1 MRKAAVILFL
11 SLSLLVFL
19 PTDTLTNHRDP
30 LRFVNA
36 GPVGTTDYP
45 WTMFRYDAGRNGATP
60 ASGPASASLM
70 WSYTTG
76 GIVYASPIV
85 ADGFVFIPS
94 YDGKLYALDEY
105 TGSLIW
111 SFTTGSNIVATP
123 AVGNG
128 IVYLSSKDFT
138 VYALDE
144 NTGSMLWR
152 ISNVAPVV
160 SSPVLADGKLFYG
173 TLYSP
178 SAGRAEFLALNPLDG
193 TVIWRTTIS
202 DYIEGSAAVSNGRV
216 FFGIGALSNAVV
228 VALNETTGTSAW
240 TYSTGVP
247 TTVTTAPATAYGNV
261 YVGLDSTRFLALNQ
275 ATGSLVWSFNTP
287 SASNATSPAIYNGVV
302 YFGTG
307 RGIVYARNATTGV
320 QAWPMSYTTPTGGA
334 VTSSPA
340 LALGSKTLFF
350 GSNDRY
356 LYALNMVTG
365 MFLWSK
371 LTGGQISSSPAVAD
385 SRVFFGAKDAKV
397 YALGTVIPP
406 LSSTLTA
413 SPPILRSAS
422 VSNLTVTVRNSTGP
436 ISGAN
441 LTLTSSTGGT
451 FSQPIMTIPGTY
463 LANFTAPT
471 VTSKTSDLIHVVA
484 SAPGYI
490 NAVANT
496 IITVNPYLPL
506 TVAVAAKPGTTT
518 PGAEVLLMI
527 MVTNGTDLIAGAS
540 LTITS
545 SSGGSFSGLTDS
557 GNGNYTVIYTTPLQT
572 STNVLTV
579 QASKSQFSS
588 AQGQVVVTVNGIPDL
603 TTVKV
608 AGLPI
613 FLFAAVAVL
622 IFFILI
628 AVAVTR
634 RDKSR
639 SHNRSQPLQPSFTYA
654 LEGLFLREDL
664 CKRFLTRGLMG
675 LAAIAGS

>member
-1 MRKAAVILFL
+1 MRKATVIVFVA
-11 SLSLLVFL
+11 LSLLVFL
-19 PTDTLTNHRDP
+19 PTGTSSDRSYPRSFL
-30 LRFVNA
+30 NA
-36 GPVGTTDYP
+36 GPSGTTGYP
-45 WTMFRYDAGRNGATP
+45 WTMFHYDAGRNGATP
-60 ASGPASASLM
+60 ASGPTSANLM
-70 WSYTTG
+70 WSYSTG

-144 NTGSMLWR
+144 NTGLVLWR

-178 SAGRAEFLALNPLDG
+178 SAGRAEFLALNPQDG
-193 TVIWRTTIS
+193 TVLWRQTIS
-202 DYIEGSAAVSNGRV
+202 DYIEGSAAVSNGFV
-216 FFGIGALSNAVV
+216 FFGIGAISNAAV
-228 VALNETTGTSAW
+228 VALNETTGKSIWNYNTA
-240 TYSTGVP
+240 VP
-247 TTVTTAPATAYGNV
+247 TTITTSAATAYGDV
-261 YVGLDSTRFLALNQ
+261 YIGLDGSRFLALNQ
-275 ATGSLVWSFNTP
+275 ATGRLVWSFSTP
-287 SASNATSPAIYNGVV
+287 NGSNATTPAIYNGVV

-320 QAWPMSYTTPTGGA
+320 QIWSYTTPTGGA

-350 GSNDRY
+350 GSNDHY
-356 LYALNMVTG
+356 LYALNTATG
-365 MFLWSK
+365 AFLWSK

-385 SRVFFGAKDAKV
+385 SRVFFGAKDSKV
-397 YALGTVIPP
+397 YAVGVITPP
-406 LSSTLTA
+406 LNATLTA
-413 SPPILRSAS
+413 SPVILRSAMM
-422 VSNLTVTVRNSTGP
+422 SNLTVTVRNNTGP

-441 LTLTSSTGGT
+441 LTFTSSAGGT
-451 FSQPIMTIPGTY
+451 FSLPVMTIPGTY
-463 LANFTAPT
+463 VANFTAPIIGAT
-471 VTSKTSDLIHVVA
+471 ISDSIQVVA
-484 SAPGYI
+484 SAPGYL
-490 NAVANT
+490 NALASAT
-496 IITVNPYLPL
+496 ITVNPYPPL

-527 MVTNGTDLIAGAS
+527 RVTNGTDLIPGAS
-540 LTITS
+540 LTLTS
-545 SSGGSFSGLTDS
+545 SSSGSFSGLTDN
-557 GNGNYTVIYTTPLQT
+557 GNGNYTAIYTTPLQS
-572 STNVLTV
+572 STYVLTV
-579 QASKSQFSS
+579 QASKNQFSS

-608 AGLPI
+608 AGLPL

-628 AVAVTR
+628 ALAVTR
-634 RDKSR
+634 RDR
-639 SHNRSQPLQPSFTYA
+639 ARPHAFQPPQPSFTYA
-654 LEGLFLREDL
+654 F
-664 CKRFLTRGLMG
+664 RGRSFPGRL
-675 LAAIAGS
+675 I

>member
-1 MRKAAVILFL
+1 LRKAVVIVFL

-19 PTDTLTNHRDP
+19 PTDASTNHSNP
-30 LRFVNA
+30 LSFLNA

-45 WTMFRYDAGRNGATP
+45 WTMFHYDAGRNGATP
-60 ASGPASASLM
+60 ASGPTSASLM

-85 ADGFVFIPS
+85 SDGFVFIPS

-144 NTGSMLWR
+144 GTGSMLWR
-152 ISNVAPVV
+152 ISNVAAVV

-178 SAGRAEFLALNPLDG
+178 SAGRAEFLALNPQDG
-193 TVIWRTTIS
+193 TVFWRATIS
-202 DYIEGSAAVSNGRV
+202 DYIEGSAAVSNGLV
-216 FFGIGALSNAVV
+216 FFGIGAISNAVV
-228 VALNETTGTSAW
+228 VALNETTGKSVWNYNTA
-240 TYSTGVP
+240 VP
-247 TTVTTAPATAYGNV
+247 TLITTAPATAYGNV
-261 YVGLDSTRFLALNQ
+261 YIGLDSTRVLVLKQ
-275 ATGSLVWSFNTP
+275 ITGSLVWSFNTP
-287 SASNATSPAIYNGVV
+287 GGSNATSPAIYNGVV

-320 QAWPMSYTTPTGGA
+320 QIWSYTTPTGGA
-334 VTSSPA
+334 VASSPA

-356 LYALNMVTG
+356 LYAINLMTG
-365 MFLWSK
+365 TFLWRY
-371 LTGGQISSSPAVAD
+371 LTGGQVSSSPAVAD
-385 SRVFFGAKDAKV
+385 TRVFIGAKDAKV
-397 YALGTVIPP
+397 YALGIIIPP
-406 LSSTLTA
+406 LSATLTA
-413 SPPILRSAS
+413 SPAILRSAS

-436 ISGAN
+436 ITGAN
-441 LTLTSSTGGT
+441 LTLTSSAGGT
-451 FSQPIMTIPGTY
+451 LSQPVMTIPGTY
-463 LANFTAPT
+463 VANFTAPT
-471 VTSKTSDLIHVVA
+471 VSSTLNDVIQVIA
-484 SAPGYI
+484 SAPGYL
-490 NAVANT
+490 NAVART
-496 IITVNPYLPL
+496 TITVNPYPPL

-540 LTITS
+540 LTMTS
-545 SSGGSFSGLTDS
+545 TSGGSFSGLTDG
-557 GNGNYTVIYTTPLQT
+557 GNGNYTVIYTTPLQS

-579 QASKSQFSS
+579 QASKNQFSS

-608 AGLPI
+608 AGLPL

-634 RDKSR
+634 RDRSR
-639 SHNRSQPLQPSFTYA
+639 SHGPPQPSFTY
-654 LEGLFLREDL
+654 
-664 CKRFLTRGLMG
+664 
-675 LAAIAGS
+675 

>member
-1 MRKAAVILFL
+1 
-11 SLSLLVFL
+11 
-19 PTDTLTNHRDP
+19 
-30 LRFVNA
+30 
-36 GPVGTTDYP
+36 
-45 WTMFRYDAGRNGATP
+45 
-60 ASGPASASLM
+60 M

-76 GIVYASPIV
+76 GVVYASPVV

-94 YDGKLYALDEY
+94 YDGKLYALVEY

-160 SSPVLADGKLFYG
+160 SSPVLKDGKLFYG

-178 SAGRAEFLALNPLDG
+178 SAGRAEFLALNPQDG
-193 TVIWRTTIS
+193 TVFWRQTIS
-202 DYIEGSAAVSNGRV
+202 DYIEGSAAVSSGLV
-216 FFGIGALSNAVV
+216 FFGIGALNNAVV
-228 VALNETTGTSAW
+228 VALNETTGKSAW
-240 TYSTGVP
+240 NYNTAVP
-247 TTVTTAPATAYGNV
+247 TTITTAPATAYGNV
-261 YVGLDSTRFLALNQ
+261 YLGLDSTRFLALNQ

-287 SASNATSPAIYNGVV
+287 SGSNATTPAIYSGVV

-307 RGIVYARNATTGV
+307 RGIVYARNATTGGPI
-320 QAWPMSYTTPTGGA
+320 WSYTTPTGGA
-334 VTSSPA
+334 VASSPA
-340 LALGSKTLFF
+340 LALGSKALFF

-356 LYALNMVTG
+356 LYALNMVNG
-365 MFLWSK
+365 MLLWSK
-371 LTGGQISSSPAVAD
+371 LTGGQVSSSPAVAD

-397 YALGTVIPP
+397 YALGIIIPP

-413 SPPILRSAS
+413 SPAILRSAS

-441 LTLTSSTGGT
+441 LALTSSAGGT
-451 FSQPIMTIPGTY
+451 FGQPLMTIPGTY
-463 LANFTAPT
+463 VANFTVPIVSST
-471 VTSKTSDLIHVVA
+471 TNDLVQVVA
-484 SAPGYI
+484 SASGYLS
-490 NAVANT
+490 AVASTT
-496 IITVNPYLPL
+496 IIVNPYPPL

-518 PGAEVLLMI
+518 PGGEVLLMI
-527 MVTNGTDLIAGAS
+527 RVTNGTDLIPGAS
-540 LTITS
+540 LTLTA

-557 GNGNYTVIYTTPLQT
+557 GNGNYTAIYTSPLQS
-572 STNVLTV
+572 STNVVTV
-579 QASKSQFSS
+579 QASKNQFSS

-608 AGLPI
+608 AGLPL
-613 FLFAAVAVL
+613 FLFAAAAIL
-622 IFFILI
+622 IFFLLI

-634 RDKSR
+634 RDRSR
-639 SHNRSQPLQPSFTYA
+639 SHGPPQPSFTY
-654 LEGLFLREDL
+654 
-664 CKRFLTRGLMG
+664 
-675 LAAIAGS
+675 

>member
-1 MRKAAVILFL
+1 MRKAAVIVFL

-19 PTDTLTNHRDP
+19 PTDASTNHSNP
-30 LRFVNA
+30 LSFLNA

-45 WTMFRYDAGRNGATP
+45 WTMFHYDAGRNGATP
-60 ASGPASASLM
+60 ASGPTSASLM

-85 ADGFVFIPS
+85 SDGFVFIPS

-144 NTGSMLWR
+144 NTGSVLWR
-152 ISNVAPVV
+152 ISNVAAVV

-178 SAGRAEFLALNPLDG
+178 SAGRAEFLALNPQDG
-193 TVIWRTTIS
+193 TVFWRTTIS
-202 DYIEGSAAVSNGRV
+202 DYIEGSAAVSNGLV

-228 VALNETTGTSAW
+228 VALNETTGKSAW
-240 TYSTGVP
+240 NYNTAVA
-247 TTVTTAPATAYGNV
+247 TTITTAPATAYGNV
-261 YVGLDSTRFLALNQ
+261 YVGLDSNRFLTLKQ

-287 SASNATSPAIYNGVV
+287 SASNATTPAVYNGVV

-320 QAWPMSYTTPTGGA
+320 QIWSYTTPTGGA
-334 VTSSPA
+334 VASSPA
-340 LALGSKTLFF
+340 LALGTKALFF

-356 LYALNMVTG
+356 LYAVNLMTG
-365 MFLWSK
+365 AFLWRY
-371 LTGGQISSSPAVAD
+371 LTGGQVSSSPAVAD
-385 SRVFFGAKDAKV
+385 SRVFIGAKDAKV
-397 YALGTVIPP
+397 YALGMIIPS
-406 LSSTLTA
+406 LSSTLAA
-413 SPPILRSAS
+413 SPAILRSGS

-441 LTLTSSTGGT
+441 LTLISSAGGT
-451 FSQPIMTIPGTY
+451 FGQPAMSIPGTY

-471 VTSKTSDLIHVVA
+471 VTSTISDAIQVVA
-484 SAPGYI
+484 SAPGYL
-490 NAVANT
+490 NAVAST
-496 IITVNPYLPL
+496 AITVNPYPPL

-518 PGAEVLLMI
+518 PGSEVLLMI
-527 MVTNGTDLIAGAS
+527 KVTNGTDLIPGAN
-540 LTITS
+540 LTLTS
-545 SSGGSFSGLTDS
+545 SSGGSFSGLSDG
-557 GNGNYTVIYTTPLQT
+557 GNGNYTAIYTAPLQS
-572 STNVLTV
+572 STDVLTV
-579 QASKSQFSS
+579 QASKNQFSS
-588 AQGQVVVTVNGIPDL
+588 AQGQVVVTVTGIPDL

-608 AGLPI
+608 AGLPL
-613 FLFAAVAVL
+613 FLFAVVAVL

-634 RDKSR
+634 RDRSR
-639 SHNRSQPLQPSFTYA
+639 SHGPFQSPQPSFTYA
-654 LEGLFLREDL
+654 SEGLSFPGRL
-664 CKRFLTRGLMG
+664 
-675 LAAIAGS
+675 I

>member
-1 MRKAAVILFL
+1 MRKAAVIVFL

-19 PTDTLTNHRDP
+19 PSDASTNHSNP
-30 LRFVNA
+30 LGFLNA

-45 WTMFRYDAGRNGATP
+45 WTMFHYDAGRNGATP
-60 ASGPASASLM
+60 ASGPTSASLM

-85 ADGFVFIPS
+85 SDGFVFIPS

-128 IVYLSSKDFT
+128 MVYLSSRDFT

-144 NTGSMLWR
+144 NTGSMIWR

-160 SSPVLADGKLFYG
+160 SSPVLAGGKLFYG

-178 SAGRAEFLALNPLDG
+178 SAGRAEFLALNPQDG
-193 TVIWRTTIS
+193 TVFWRTTIS

-216 FFGIGALSNAVV
+216 FFGIGALSNAAV
-228 VALNETTGTSAW
+228 VALNETTGTSTW
-240 TYSTGVP
+240 TYNTALP
-247 TTVTTAPATAYGNV
+247 TTITTSPATAYGNV
-261 YVGLDSTRFLALNQ
+261 YVGLDSNRFLALNQ

-287 SASNATSPAIYNGVV
+287 NGSNATTPAVYGGIV

-320 QAWPMSYTTPTGGA
+320 QIWSYTTPTGGA

-356 LYALNMVTG
+356 LYALNMMAGTL
-365 MFLWSK
+365 LWRY
-371 LTGGQISSSPAVAD
+371 LTGGQVSSSPAVAN
-385 SRVFFGAKDAKV
+385 SRVFFGAKDTKV
-397 YALGTVIPP
+397 YALGIVIPP
-406 LSSTLTA
+406 LSATLNA
-413 SPPILRSAS
+413 NPVILRSAM

-441 LTLTSSTGGT
+441 LTFTSSAGGT
-451 FSQPIMTIPGTY
+451 FSQPVMTIPGTY
-463 LANFTAPT
+463 VANYTAPI
-471 VTSKTSDLIHVVA
+471 VTSSISDMIQVVA
-484 SAPGYI
+484 IASGYL
-490 NAVANT
+490 NAAASKN
-496 IITVNPYLPL
+496 IMVNPYPPL
-506 TVAVAAKPGTTT
+506 TVAVSAKPGTTT
-518 PGAEVLLMI
+518 PGSEVLLMI
-527 MVTNGTDLIAGAS
+527 RVTNGTDLISGAN
-540 LTITS
+540 LTPTS
-545 SSGGSFSGLTDS
+545 TTGGSFSGLTDN
-557 GNGNYTVIYTTPLQT
+557 GNGNYTLIYTAPLQS
-572 STNVLTV
+572 STY
-579 QASKSQFSS
+579 
-588 AQGQVVVTVNGIPDL
+588 VVTVAANKTQFTQGQGQAVVTVTGIPDL

-608 AGLPI
+608 AGLPL

-639 SHNRSQPLQPSFTYA
+639 SHSGSQPPQPSFTYA
-654 LEGLFLREDL
+654 LKGLSLSGKTYLSDF
-664 CKRFLTRGLMG
+664 
-675 LAAIAGS
+675 

>member
-1 MRKAAVILFL
+1 
-11 SLSLLVFL
+11 
-19 PTDTLTNHRDP
+19 
-30 LRFVNA
+30 
-36 GPVGTTDYP
+36 
-45 WTMFRYDAGRNGATP
+45 
-60 ASGPASASLM
+60 M

-76 GIVYASPIV
+76 GVVYASPVV

-160 SSPVLADGKLFYG
+160 SSPVLKDGKLFYG

-178 SAGRAEFLALNPLDG
+178 SAGRAEFLALNPQDG
-193 TVIWRTTIS
+193 TVFWRQTIS
-202 DYIEGSAAVSNGRV
+202 DYIEGSAAVSSGLV
-216 FFGIGALSNAVV
+216 FFGIGALNNAVV
-228 VALNETTGTSAW
+228 VALNETTGKSAW
-240 TYSTGVP
+240 NYNTAVP
-247 TTVTTAPATAYGNV
+247 TTITTAPATAYGNV
-261 YVGLDSTRFLALNQ
+261 YLGLDSTRFLALNQ

-287 SASNATSPAIYNGVV
+287 SGSNATTPAIYSGVV

-307 RGIVYARNATTGV
+307 RGIVYARNATTGGPI
-320 QAWPMSYTTPTGGA
+320 WSYTTPTGGA
-334 VTSSPA
+334 VASSPA
-340 LALGSKTLFF
+340 LALGSKALFF

-356 LYALNMVTG
+356 LYALNMVNG
-365 MFLWSK
+365 MLLWSK
-371 LTGGQISSSPAVAD
+371 LTGGQVSSSPAVAD

-397 YALGTVIPP
+397 YALGIIIPP

-413 SPPILRSAS
+413 SPAILRSAS

-441 LTLTSSTGGT
+441 LALTSSAGGT
-451 FSQPIMTIPGTY
+451 FGQPLMTIPGTY
-463 LANFTAPT
+463 VANFTVPIVSST
-471 VTSKTSDLIHVVA
+471 TNDLVQVVA
-484 SAPGYI
+484 SASGYLS
-490 NAVANT
+490 AVASTT
-496 IITVNPYLPL
+496 IIVNPYPPL

-518 PGAEVLLMI
+518 PGGEVLLMI
-527 MVTNGTDLIAGAS
+527 RLTNGTDLIPGAS
-540 LTITS
+540 LTLTA

-557 GNGNYTVIYTTPLQT
+557 GNGNYTAIYTSPLQS
-572 STNVLTV
+572 STNVVTV
-579 QASKSQFSS
+579 QASKNRFSS

-608 AGLPI
+608 AGLPL
-613 FLFAAVAVL
+613 FLFAAAAVL
-622 IFFILI
+622 IFFLLI

-634 RDKSR
+634 RDRSR
-639 SHNRSQPLQPSFTYA
+639 SHGPPQPSFTY
-654 LEGLFLREDL
+654 
-664 CKRFLTRGLMG
+664 
-675 LAAIAGS
+675 

>member
-1 MRKAAVILFL
+1 
-11 SLSLLVFL
+11 
-19 PTDTLTNHRDP
+19 
-30 LRFVNA
+30 
-36 GPVGTTDYP
+36 
-45 WTMFRYDAGRNGATP
+45 
-60 ASGPASASLM
+60 M

-76 GIVYASPIV
+76 GVVYASPVV

-160 SSPVLADGKLFYG
+160 SSPVLKDGKLFYG

-178 SAGRAEFLALNPLDG
+178 SAGRAEFLALNPQDG
-193 TVIWRTTIS
+193 TVFWRQTIS
-202 DYIEGSAAVSNGRV
+202 DYIEGSAAVSNGLV
-216 FFGIGALSNAVV
+216 FFGIGALSNAVIT
-228 VALNETTGTSAW
+228 ALNETTGKSVW
-240 TYSTGVP
+240 TYSTAVA
-247 TTVTTAPATAYGNV
+247 TTITTAPATAYGNV

-287 SASNATSPAIYNGVV
+287 SGSNATTPAIYSGVV

-320 QAWPMSYTTPTGGA
+320 QLWSYTTPTGGA

-350 GSNDRY
+350 GSNDHY

-365 MFLWSK
+365 AFLWRY

-385 SRVFFGAKDAKV
+385 NRVFFGAKDAKV
-397 YALGTVIPP
+397 YALGIIIPK
-406 LSSTLTA
+406 LTA
-413 SPPILRSAS
+413 TIAANPTILRSAT

-436 ISGAN
+436 IAGAN
-441 LTLTSSTGGT
+441 LTFTSSTGGT
-451 FSQPIMTIPGTY
+451 FSQPVMTIPGTY
-463 LANFTAPT
+463 IANFTAPT
-471 VTSKTSDLIHVVA
+471 VSSPSNDVVQVVA
-484 SAPGYI
+484 SASGYL
-490 NAVANT
+490 NVVAGTT
-496 IITVNPYLPL
+496 IIVNPYPPL

-518 PGAEVLLMI
+518 PGGEVLLMI
-527 MVTNGTDLIAGAS
+527 RVTNGTDLIPGAS
-540 LTITS
+540 LTLTA

-557 GNGNYTVIYTTPLQT
+557 GNGNYTVIYTSPLQS
-572 STNVLTV
+572 STNVVTV
-579 QASKSQFSS
+579 QASKNQFSS

-608 AGLPI
+608 AGLPL
-613 FLFAAVAVL
+613 FLFAAAAVL
-622 IFFILI
+622 IFFLLI

-634 RDKSR
+634 RDRSR
-639 SHNRSQPLQPSFTYA
+639 SHGPPQPSFTY
-654 LEGLFLREDL
+654 
-664 CKRFLTRGLMG
+664 
-675 LAAIAGS
+675 

>member
-1 MRKAAVILFL
+1 LRKAVVIVFL

-19 PTDTLTNHRDP
+19 PTDASTNHSNP
-30 LRFVNA
+30 LGFLNA

-45 WTMFRYDAGRNGATP
+45 WTMFHYDAGRNGATP
-60 ASGPASASLM
+60 ASGPTSASLM

-85 ADGFVFIPS
+85 SDGFVFIPS

-144 NTGSMLWR
+144 GTGSMLWR
-152 ISNVAPVV
+152 ISNVAAVV

-173 TLYSP
+173 TLYSS
-178 SAGRAEFLALNPLDG
+178 SAGRAEFLALNPQDG
-193 TVIWRTTIS
+193 TVFWRQTIS
-202 DYIEGSAAVSNGRV
+202 DYIEGSAAVSKGLV
-216 FFGIGALSNAVV
+216 FFGIGAISNAVV
-228 VALNETTGTSAW
+228 VALNETTGKSVWNYNTA
-240 TYSTGVP
+240 VP
-247 TTVTTAPATAYGNV
+247 TTITTAPATAYGNV
-261 YVGLDSTRFLALNQ
+261 YVGLDGTRFLALSQ
-275 ATGSLVWSFNTP
+275 ATGGLVWSFNTP
-287 SASNATSPAIYNGVV
+287 SGSNATSPAIYNGVV

-307 RGIVYARNATTGV
+307 RGIVYARNATTGSLI
-320 QAWPMSYTTPTGGA
+320 WSYTTPTGGA
-334 VTSSPA
+334 VASSPA
-340 LALGSKTLFF
+340 IAPGSKTVFF

-356 LYALNMVTG
+356 LYAVNLMTG
-365 MFLWSK
+365 TFLWRY
-371 LTGGQISSSPAVAD
+371 LTGGQVSSSPAVAD
-385 SRVFFGAKDAKV
+385 TRVFIGAKDAKV
-397 YALGTVIPP
+397 YALGIIIPP
-406 LSSTLTA
+406 LSATLTA
-413 SPPILRSAS
+413 SPAILRSAS
-422 VSNLTVTVRNSTGP
+422 VSNLKVIVRNSTGP

-441 LTLTSSTGGT
+441 LTLTSSAGGT
-451 FSQPIMTIPGTY
+451 FSQPVMTIPGTY
-463 LANFTAPT
+463 VANFTAPT
-471 VTSKTSDLIHVVA
+471 VSSTLSDVIQVIA
-484 SAPGYI
+484 SAPGYL
-490 NAVANT
+490 NAVARMT
-496 IITVNPYLPL
+496 ITVNPYPPL

-540 LTITS
+540 LTMTS
-545 SSGGSFSGLTDS
+545 TSGGSFSGLTDG
-557 GNGNYTVIYTTPLQT
+557 GNGNYTVIYTTPLQA

-579 QASKSQFSS
+579 QASKNQFSS

-608 AGLPI
+608 AGLPL

-634 RDKSR
+634 RDRSR
-639 SHNRSQPLQPSFTYA
+639 SHGLSQPPQPSFTYA
-654 LEGLFLREDL
+654 LDGLSFPGRL
-664 CKRFLTRGLMG
+664 
-675 LAAIAGS
+675 I

>member
-1 MRKAAVILFL
+1 LRKAAVIVFLTL
-11 SLSLLVFL
+11 SLFVFL
-19 PTDTLTNHRDP
+19 PTDTSTDRRDP
-30 LRFVNA
+30 LSLVNA

-45 WTMFRYDAGRNGATP
+45 WTMFHYDAGRNGATR
-60 ASGPASASLM
+60 ASGPTSASLM

-76 GIVYASPIV
+76 GVVYASPV
-85 ADGFVFIPS
+85 VSDGFVFIPS

-128 IVYLSSKDFT
+128 IVYLASKDFT

-152 ISNVAPVV
+152 ISNVAAVV

-173 TLYSP
+173 TLYSS
-178 SAGRAEFLALNPLDG
+178 SAGRAEFLALNPQDG
-193 TVIWRTTIS
+193 TVFWRQTIS
-202 DYIEGSAAVSNGRV
+202 DYIEGSAAVSNGLV
-216 FFGIGALSNAVV
+216 FFGIGAISNAVV
-228 VALNETTGTSAW
+228 VALNETTGKSVWNYNTA
-240 TYSTGVP
+240 VP
-247 TTVTTAPATAYGNV
+247 TTITTAPATAYGNV
-261 YVGLDSTRFLALNQ
+261 YVGLDSTRVLALNQ
-275 ATGSLVWSFNTP
+275 ITGSLVWSFNTP
-287 SASNATSPAIYNGVV
+287 SGSNATSPAIYNGAV

-320 QAWPMSYTTPTGGA
+320 QIWSYTTPTGGA
-334 VTSSPA
+334 VASSPA

-356 LYALNMVTG
+356 LYAVNLMTG
-365 MFLWSK
+365 TFLWRY
-371 LTGGQISSSPAVAD
+371 LTGGQVSSSPAVAD
-385 SRVFFGAKDAKV
+385 TRVFIGAKDAKV
-397 YALGTVIPP
+397 YALGIIIPP
-406 LSSTLTA
+406 LSATLTA
-413 SPPILRSAS
+413 SPAILRSAS

-436 ISGAN
+436 ITGAN
-441 LTLTSSTGGT
+441 LTLTSSAGGT
-451 FSQPIMTIPGTY
+451 LSQPVMTIPGTY
-463 LANFTAPT
+463 VANFTAPT
-471 VTSKTSDLIHVVA
+471 VTSTLSDVIQVIA
-484 SAPGYI
+484 SAPGYL
-490 NAVANT
+490 NAVART
-496 IITVNPYLPL
+496 TITVNPYPPL

-540 LTITS
+540 LTMTS
-545 SSGGSFSGLTDS
+545 TSGGSFSGLTDG
-557 GNGNYTVIYTTPLQT
+557 GNGNYTVIYTTPLQS

-608 AGLPI
+608 VGLPL

-634 RDKSR
+634 RDRSR
-639 SHNRSQPLQPSFTYA
+639 SHGLSQSPQPSFTYA
-654 LEGLFLREDL
+654 LEGLSFPGRL
-664 CKRFLTRGLMG
+664 
-675 LAAIAGS
+675 I

>member
-1 MRKAAVILFL
+1 
-11 SLSLLVFL
+11 
-19 PTDTLTNHRDP
+19 
-30 LRFVNA
+30 
-36 GPVGTTDYP
+36 
-45 WTMFRYDAGRNGATP
+45 
-60 ASGPASASLM
+60 M

-85 ADGFVFIPS
+85 SDGFVFIPS

-105 TGSLIW
+105 TGALIW

-152 ISNVAPVV
+152 ISNVAAVV

-178 SAGRAEFLALNPLDG
+178 SAGRAEFLALNPQDG
-193 TVIWRTTIS
+193 TVFWRQTIS
-202 DYIEGSAAVSNGRV
+202 DYIEGSAAVSNGLV
-216 FFGIGALSNAVV
+216 FFGIGAISNAVV
-228 VALNETTGTSAW
+228 VALNETTGKSVWNYNTA
-240 TYSTGVP
+240 VP
-247 TTVTTAPATAYGNV
+247 TLITTAPATAYGNV
-261 YVGLDSTRFLALNQ
+261 YVGLDSTRVLALKQ
-275 ATGSLVWSFNTP
+275 ITGSLVWSFNTP
-287 SASNATSPAIYNGVV
+287 SGSNATSPAVYNGVV

-320 QAWPMSYTTPTGGA
+320 QIWSYTTPTGGA
-334 VTSSPA
+334 VASSPA
-340 LALGSKTLFF
+340 IALGSKALFF

-356 LYALNMVTG
+356 LYALNVMTG
-365 MFLWSK
+365 AFLWRY
-371 LTGGQISSSPAVAD
+371 LTGGQVSSSPAVAD
-385 SRVFFGAKDAKV
+385 GRVFFGAKDAKV
-397 YALGTVIPP
+397 YAFGIIIPP
-406 LSSTLTA
+406 LSATIGA
-413 SPPILRSAS
+413 SPAILRSAS

-441 LTLTSSTGGT
+441 LTLSSSAGGT
-451 FSQPIMTIPGTY
+451 FSQPVMTIPGTY
-463 LANFTAPT
+463 VANFTAPT
-471 VTSKTSDLIHVVA
+471 VTSTISDVVQVDA
-484 SAPGYI
+484 SAPGYL
-490 NAVANT
+490 NAVAST
-496 IITVNPYLPL
+496 TITVNPYPPL

-527 MVTNGTDLIAGAS
+527 RVTNGTDLIAGAN
-540 LTITS
+540 LTIAS

-557 GNGNYTVIYTTPLQT
+557 GNGNYTVIYTTPLQSST
-572 STNVLTV
+572 SVLTV
-579 QASKSQFSS
+579 QASKTQFSS

-608 AGLPI
+608 AGLPL
-613 FLFAAVAVL
+613 FLFAVVAVL

-634 RDKSR
+634 RDRSR
-639 SHNRSQPLQPSFTYA
+639 SHGLAQPPQPSFTY
-654 LEGLFLREDL
+654 
-664 CKRFLTRGLMG
+664 
-675 LAAIAGS
+675 